1 MLGSGL
7 DFQMIFEIEKVDFLE
22 AYWQIINKQTQLD
35 TMLDRQKVSYENRKV
50 ELLQI
55 LTEKF
60 KKFPSC

>member
-35 TMLDRQKVSYENRKV
+35 TMLDRQKVRYQNRKV

-60 KKFPSC
+60 

>member
-35 TMLDRQKVSYENRKV
+35 TMLDRQKVRYENRKV

-60 KKFPSC
+60 

>member
-35 TMLDRQKVSYENRKV
+35 TMLDRQKVRYENRKV

-55 LTEKF
+55 LTEKL
-60 KKFPSC
+60 